1 MAQRKQQRTRSA
13 AAVSPDRPT
22 RRPAAER
29 RTADTLETLKSE
41 RDELKRQLE
50 AAQHRIAALEKQKE
64 EAVNRIDWVIDV
76 LNTLLDSDA

>member
-1 MAQRKQQRTRSA
+1 MAQRKQQRTRST
-13 AAVSPDRPT
+13 AAVAPERPT

-50 AAQHRIAALEKQKE
+50 AAQQRIAALEKQKE
-64 EAVNRIDWVIDV
+64 EAVNRIDWVIDS
-76 LNTLLDSDA
+76 LNSLLDSDA

>member
-13 AAVSPDRPT
+13 AAVAPERAT

-50 AAQHRIAALEKQKE
+50 AAHQRIAALEKQKE
-64 EAVNRIDWVIDV
+64 DAVNRIDWVIDS